1 MHERKNI
8 SGVEEMDDKFCI
20 VLTTTNSQD
29 VTQQLIRY
37 LLSNQ
42 LAACVQTLPINSH
55 YIWEGEVCND
65 EEILLVIKTQS
76 KLFEQ
81 VTEAIEQ
88 LHNYEVPQIVQVP
101 ITDGFNPYLQ
111 WIKANTN

>member
-81 VTEAIEQ
+81 ITEAIEQ
-88 LHNYEVPQIVQVP
+88 FHNYEVPQIVQVP

-111 WIKANTN
+111 WIEANTN